1 LLTGLAD
8 SQIRAFR
15 HTATFAAMKFSSAM
29 VDLVVELVELKEK
42 NNKQIE
48 TEKTKL
54 KQRGT
59 NERLDALLGVKND
72 ASFEIYSDLMI

>member
-1 LLTGLAD
+1 MLQLLTGLAD

-29 VDLVVELVELKEK
+29 VDVVVELVELKEK
-42 NNKQIE
+42 NNRQIE

-54 KQRGT
+54 KQRAT
-59 NERLDALLGVKND
+59 NERMEALLAAKND
-72 ASFEIYSDLMI
+72 VN

>member
-1 LLTGLAD
+1 MAD

-72 ASFEIYSDLMI
+72 VSF